1 MATSC
6 AAISSTAMA
15 GVDPTAALSAPLT
28 IATSTPSGTPV
39 VTPATV
45 PVTSQFAGGGF
56 GAVTPKAS
64 EEEAYAQYL
73 LRGVRGEF
81 RISFNRQLA
90 LQSAPKNMRSAA
102 EHPEVVSE
110 YLAEEVAAGRVVGPL
125 PEETVAG
132 VISLMSFRLAILS
145 PQVCL

>member
-45 PVTSQFAGGGF
+45 PVTSQ
-56 GAVTPKAS
+56 
-64 EEEAYAQYL
+64 L
-73 LRGVRGEF
+73 LGEG
-81 RISFNRQLA
+81 LA
-90 LQSAPKNMRSAA
+90 
-102 EHPEVVSE
+102 
-110 YLAEEVAAGRVVGPL
+110 PL
-125 PEETVAG
+125 PQKLVKKRLMHSTSSGGCG
-132 VISLMSFRLAILS
+132 VGFTSALTGS
-145 PQVCL
+145 